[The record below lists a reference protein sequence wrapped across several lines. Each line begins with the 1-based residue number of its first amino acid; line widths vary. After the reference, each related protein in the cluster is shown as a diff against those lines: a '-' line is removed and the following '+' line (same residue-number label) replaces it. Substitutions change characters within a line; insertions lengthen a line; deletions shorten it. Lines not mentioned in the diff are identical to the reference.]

1 MAERYQAVSSV
12 LVLVFFLNL
21 VVAVA
26 KLVLGYLTGA
36 VSIVSD
42 GFHSLTDCFSNIGA
56 LVGVRVARRPPDH
69 DHPYGHRKY
78 QTLAAA
84 AIAGFLMVV
93 IIGIV
98 EAAWQRFNTACDPVG
113 VALAFAVMVGD
124 NRGEPAGDVVPTAG
138 RRAAGERGFWP
149 T

>member
-78 QTLAAA
+78 ETLAAA

-98 EAAWQRFNTACDPVG
+98 EAAWQRFNTRATLLVSP
-113 VALAFAVMVGD
+113 LAFAVMILAIVQIG
-124 NRGEPAGDVVPTAG
+124 GG
-138 RRAAGERGFWP
+138 RSY
-149 T
+149 